1 MAEFSGPWLESVM
14 DQGSECCN
22 RDWTDASGLLRLV
35 KGIEK
40 LCEILKIIG
49 GTISASLDDY
59 DGHCCF

>member
-1 MAEFSGPWLESVM
+1 M